1 MEELVSNDVLV
12 NMIIV
17 PVVQAPQLAGSHV
30 DMTGPPRK
38 SRFLETLRGV
48 L

>member
-12 NMIIV
+12 NVIII
-17 PVVQAPQLAGSHV
+17 PVVQAPQLAGSHA
-30 DMTGPPRK
+30 DLTGPTRE
-38 SRFLETLRGV
+38 SRFLETLRT